1 MKLKQKINQRSIQ
14 TVSKYFLEFVQT
26 QQFGGI
32 LLLACTFFSIAMSNS
47 AMGER
52 YMHFWHTSI
61 QVIISDVVFANSIE
75 FFINDGLM
83 SIFFL
88 LVGIEI
94 KRELT
99 SGELSTK
106 QKATLPLAAAFGGM
120 IIPAFIFYIFNNGT
134 VASAGW
140 GIPMATDIAFALG
153 ILALVG
159 KKVPVALKVFL
170 TALAVVDDL
179 GAIVVIGLFYS
190 SGIQFM
196 YALFSLGIV
205 LLLFML
211 NRLKVNYSSVYMTL
225 GLVLWF
231 TIHRM
236 GIHATLAGVLLAFTL
251 PSFEKEGMPS
261 VIGRVAHFLHIPV
274 NFLIMPLFALANT
287 CIAFGGNL
295 FEGTPNSLIFGIL
308 AGLFIGKPVGIL
320 LFSYIAIKL
329 KWAAMPRGVDWNLLI
344 GVGFLGG
351 IGFTMSVFI
360 TLLAFNLP
368 EMINAA
374 KITIVIASLLAG
386 VVGFI
391 WLKVSLKKMKE

>member
-1 MKLKQKINQRSIQ
+1 MKKQIKARSFQ
-14 TVSKYFLEFVQT
+14 TVSKYFLGFIKT

-47 AMGER
+47 SMDDL
-52 YMHFWHTSI
+52 YLHFWHNSF
-61 QVIISDVVFANSIE
+61 QVIIGDIVFSKSIA
-75 FFINDGLM
+75 FCINDGLM

-99 SGELSTK
+99 DGELSTR
-106 QKATLPLAAAFGGM
+106 QKAVLPLAAAFGGM
-120 IIPAFIFYIFNNGT
+120 IVPAFIFYVLNRGT
-134 VASAGW
+134 LAAAGW

-159 KKVPVALKVFL
+159 KKVPIALKVFL

-190 SGIQFM
+190 SGIQLM
-196 YALFSLGIV
+196 YALLSLAIIILLVV
-205 LLLFML
+205 L
-211 NRLKVNYSSVYMTL
+211 NKLKVNYSSLYIAL
-225 GLVLWF
+225 GIVLWF

-236 GIHATLAGVLLAFTL
+236 GIHATLSGVLLAFTL
-251 PSFEKEGMPS
+251 PSFQKNDMPS
-261 VIGRVAHFLHIPV
+261 VSSRVAHFLHIPV
-274 NFLIMPLFALANT
+274 TFIIMPLFALANT
-287 CIAFGGNL
+287 CIVFGENI
-295 FEGTPNSLIFGIL
+295 FKGTPSTLIYGIL
-308 AGLFIGKPVGIL
+308 AGLFLGKPIGIM
-320 LFSYIAIKL
+320 LFSYLAVKL
-329 KWAAMPRGVDWNLLI
+329 KWATMPRGVNWNLLL
-344 GVGFLGG
+344 GAGFLGG

-374 KITIVIASLLAG
+374 KITIVLTSLLAG
-386 VVGFI
+386 VVGFV
-391 WLKVSLKKMKE
+391 WLKFTLNKMKE

>member
-1 MKLKQKINQRSIQ
+1 MKKQIKARSFQ
-14 TVSKYFLEFVQT
+14 TVSKYFLGFIKT

-32 LLLACTFFSIAMSNS
+32 LLLACTFFSVAMSNS
-47 AMGER
+47 AMDDL
-52 YMHFWHTSI
+52 YLHFWHNSF
-61 QVIISDVVFANSIE
+61 QVIIGDIVFSKSIA
-75 FFINDGLM
+75 FCINDGLM

-99 SGELSTK
+99 DGELSTR
-106 QKATLPLAAAFGGM
+106 QKAVLPLAAAFGGM
-120 IIPAFIFYIFNNGT
+120 IVPAFIFYVLNRGT
-134 VASAGW
+134 VAAAGW

-159 KKVPVALKVFL
+159 KKVPIALKVFL

-190 SGIQFM
+190 SGIQLM
-196 YALFSLGIV
+196 YALLSLAIIILLVV
-205 LLLFML
+205 L
-211 NRLKVNYSSVYMTL
+211 NKLKVNYSSVYIAL
-225 GLVLWF
+225 GIVLWF

-236 GIHATLAGVLLAFTL
+236 GIHATLSGVLLAFTL
-251 PSFEKEGMPS
+251 PSFQKNDMPS
-261 VIGRVAHFLHIPV
+261 VSSRLAHFLHIPV
-274 NFLIMPLFALANT
+274 TFMIMPLFALANT
-287 CIAFGGNL
+287 CIVFGENI
-295 FEGTPNSLIFGIL
+295 FRGTPSTLIYGIL
-308 AGLFIGKPVGIL
+308 AGLFLGKPIGIM
-320 LFSYIAIKL
+320 LFSYLAVKL
-329 KWAAMPRGVDWNLLI
+329 KWATMPRGVNWNLLL
-344 GVGFLGG
+344 GAGFLGG

-374 KITIVIASLLAG
+374 KITIVLTSLLAG

-391 WLKVSLKKMKE
+391 WLKFTLNKMKE

>member
-1 MKLKQKINQRSIQ
+1 M
-14 TVSKYFLEFVQT
+14 QT

-47 AMGER
+47 AFGEH
-52 YMHFWHTSI
+52 YMHFWHTSF
-61 QVIISDVVFANSIE
+61 QVIISDTVFSKSIE
-75 FFINDGLM
+75 FFVNDGLM

-99 SGELSTK
+99 DGELSTR
-106 QKATLPLAAAFGGM
+106 QKAVLPLAAAFGGM
-120 IIPAFIFYIFNNGT
+120 IVPAFIFYVLNKGT

-159 KKVPVALKVFL
+159 KKVPIALKVFL

-190 SGIQFM
+190 SGIHFM
-196 YALFSLGIV
+196 YALLSLAIII
-205 LLLFML
+205 LLLLL
-211 NRLKVNYSSVYMTL
+211 NKLKVNYSSVYMAL
-225 GLVLWF
+225 GFVLWF

-236 GIHATLAGVLLAFTL
+236 GIHATLSGVLLAFTL
-251 PSFEKEGMPS
+251 PTFQKNEMPS
-261 VIGRVAHFLHIPV
+261 VSSRVAHFLHIPV
-274 NFLIMPLFALANT
+274 NFMIMPLFALANT
-287 CIAFGGNL
+287 CIAFGGNI
-295 FEGTPNSLIFGIL
+295 FEGTPSTLIYGIL
-308 AGLFIGKPVGIL
+308 AGLFLGKPIGIV
-320 LFSYIAIKL
+320 LFSYLAVKL
-329 KWAAMPRGVDWNLLI
+329 KWATMPRGVNLNLLI
-344 GVGFLGG
+344 GAGFLGG

-368 EMINAA
+368 EMVNAA

-391 WLKVSLKKMKE
+391 WLKVTLNKMKE

>member
-1 MKLKQKINQRSIQ
+1 MNKQLKAKPFH
-14 TVSKYFLEFVQT
+14 TVSKYFIEFVQT

-32 LLLACTFFSIAMSNS
+32 LLLACTFFSIAISNS
-47 AMGER
+47 AMAER
-52 YMHFWHTSI
+52 YMHFWHTSFQI
-61 QVIISDVVFANSIE
+61 IISDTVFSKSIE
-75 FFINDGLM
+75 FCINDGLM

-99 SGELSTK
+99 DGELSTR
-106 QKATLPLAAAFGGM
+106 QKAVLPLAAAFGGM
-120 IIPAFIFYIFNNGT
+120 IVPAFIFYVLNRGT
-134 VASAGW
+134 VAAAGW

-159 KKVPVALKVFL
+159 KKVPIALKVFL

-190 SGIQFM
+190 SGIQLM
-196 YALFSLGIV
+196 YAFLSLSIIILLVV
-205 LLLFML
+205 L
-211 NRLKVNYSSVYMTL
+211 NKLKVNYSSVYVAL
-225 GLVLWF
+225 GFVLWF

-236 GIHATLAGVLLAFTL
+236 GIHATLSGVLLAFTL
-251 PSFEKEGMPS
+251 PSFQKNDMPS
-261 VIGRVAHFLHIPV
+261 VSGRVAHFLHIPV
-274 NFLIMPLFALANT
+274 TFMIMPLFALANT
-287 CIAFGGNL
+287 CIVFGGNI
-295 FEGTPNSLIFGIL
+295 FVGTPSTLIYGIL
-308 AGLFIGKPVGIL
+308 AGLFLGKPFGIM
-320 LFSYIAIKL
+320 LFSYLAVKL
-329 KWAAMPRGVDWNLLI
+329 KWATMPRGVNWNLLL
-344 GVGFLGG
+344 GAGFLGG

-374 KITIVIASLLAG
+374 KITIVLTSLLAG

-391 WLKVSLKKMKE
+391 WLKFTLNKMKE

>member
-1 MKLKQKINQRSIQ
+1 MKKQVKANQFQ

-47 AMGER
+47 SFGER
-52 YMHFWHTSI
+52 YMHFWHTSL
-61 QVIISDVVFANSIE
+61 QVIISDTIFSKSIE

-94 KRELT
+94 KREL
-99 SGELSTK
+99 SDGELSTR
-106 QKATLPLAAAFGGM
+106 QKATLPLAAAIGGM
-120 IIPAFIFYIFNNGT
+120 IIPAFIYYFFNKGS
-134 VASAGW
+134 VAAAGW

-170 TALAVVDDL
+170 AALAVVDDL

-190 SGIQFM
+190 NGIQFI
-196 YALFSLGIV
+196 YALMSLGIIV
-205 LLLFML
+205 LLLGL
-211 NRLKVNYSSVYMTL
+211 NKLKVNHSSIYIAL
-225 GLVLWF
+225 GIVLWF

-236 GIHATLAGVLLAFTL
+236 GIHATLSGVLLAFTL
-251 PSFEKEGMPS
+251 PTFQKNEMPS
-261 VIGRVAHFLHIPV
+261 VSTRLEHLLHIPV
-274 NFLIMPLFALANT
+274 NFIIMPLFALANT
-287 CIAFGGNL
+287 CIAFGAKL
-295 FEGTPNSLIFGIL
+295 FDGTPNALIIGIM
-308 AGLFIGKPVGIL
+308 AGLFLGKPIGIV
-320 LFSYIAIKL
+320 LFSYFTVKL
-329 KWAAMPRGVDWNLLI
+329 KWAVLPRGVDWNLLI

-360 TLLAFNLP
+360 TLLAFGLP
-368 EMINAA
+368 EMVNAA
-374 KITIVIASLLAG
+374 KITIVIASMLAG
-386 VVGFI
+386 IVGFI
-391 WLKVSLKKMKE
+391 WLKLALKKLEE